1 MAQYKARSEVDTEVA
16 LSRDNSFLD
25 SSKVTMNAEI
35 AAQHVRLTAAKT
47 ASDCTSTKRSTML
60 AEDTL
65 SSLIDLALTVADYRE
80 YAKHYEYNYVDEDPA
95 PLEVWSDLKRAY
107 TNVQVLPTFTA
118 PTGDA
123 RVWGVTSTSP
133 SDSVAEVIDSTE
145 YQEYIGNGGM
155 WDKFVYKLPSPEV
168 EADSS
173 ATALGDTV
181 ISTSLTANPFPEP
194 APAPVIP
201 NFPLKIALCGVSFS
215 GKTEQA
221 SRLSERYALK
231 VISVDDELS
240 AACDFSSQVQL
251 GSVEE
256 PAPDTLS
263 YEFLLLGSEANA
275 ALVLGGEVSDSIYT
289 SLAVVAIKRL
299 TEENKAAGEDEEFLG
314 WICEDFPQTT
324 KQAILFEKALT
335 GYDAEAWVDRPHDRK
350 SELAAPGARVDPP
363 FTVIKSGVDLVFNL
377 KNEIDTTLKRSLGRR
392 LDPVTGERYHLETA
406 RPPFDLICKE
416 RLVEPEDGANAS
428 DNLSLQVLT
437 HVKGMEG
444 GEEFFAKFDN
454 LKTVGTD
461 G

>member
-1 MAQYKARSEVDTEVA
+1 
-16 LSRDNSFLD
+16 
-25 SSKVTMNAEI
+25 MNAEI

-80 YAKHYEYNYVDEDPA
+80 YAKHYEYNYADEDPA

-231 VISVDDELS
+231 VISVDDE
-240 AACDFSSQVQL
+240 
-251 GSVEE
+251 
-256 PAPDTLS
+256 
-263 YEFLLLGSEANA
+263 
-275 ALVLGGEVSDSIYT
+275 
-289 SLAVVAIKRL
+289 
-299 TEENKAAGEDEEFLG
+299 
-314 WICEDFPQTT
+314 
-324 KQAILFEKALT
+324 
-335 GYDAEAWVDRPHDRK
+335 RPIVY
-350 SELAAPGARVDPP
+350 LPNC
-363 FTVIKSGVDLVFNL
+363 F
-377 KNEIDTTLKRSLGRR
+377 
-392 LDPVTGERYHLETA
+392 
-406 RPPFDLICKE
+406 
-416 RLVEPEDGANAS
+416 
-428 DNLSLQVLT
+428 
-437 HVKGMEG
+437 
-444 GEEFFAKFDN
+444 
-454 LKTVGTD
+454 
-461 G
+461 